1 MLTSSACIL
10 SISES
15 NSDPRYVRWNIDNA
29 LKNMLTPY
37 THIVYNNKKEKKK
50 RSQFNNITPL
60 GIPVEICE
68 LEISPYTN
76 I

>member
-1 MLTSSACIL
+1 ML

-15 NSDPRYVRWNIDNA
+15 NSDPKYVRWNIDNA

-37 THIVYNNKKEKKK
+37 THIVYNKKKEK
-50 RSQFNNITPL
+50 
-60 GIPVEICE
+60 
-68 LEISPYTN
+68 IS

>member
-1 MLTSSACIL
+1 MKKECNAYKKRLTSSVCML

-15 NSDPRYVRWNIDNA
+15 NSDPKYVRWNIDNA

-37 THIVYNNKKEKKK
+37 THTVYNKKKEK
-50 RSQFNNITPL
+50 
-60 GIPVEICE
+60 
-68 LEISPYTN
+68 EIS